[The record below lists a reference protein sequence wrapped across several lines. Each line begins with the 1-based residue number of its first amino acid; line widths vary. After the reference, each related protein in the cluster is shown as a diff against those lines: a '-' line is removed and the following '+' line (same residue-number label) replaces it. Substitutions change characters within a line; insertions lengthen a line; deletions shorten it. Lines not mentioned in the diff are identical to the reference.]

1 MEIRSFTISFAKIK
15 AKKRKDHEKILTQE
29 AERLQKLIDVLPT
42 ADNIN
47 YYTEIRNQL
56 ERISFDRA
64 RGACIRSKVQWHEFG
79 ERSSKYFFNLE
90 KRNYENKFITRLTK
104 DDESCLTDPKEV
116 LEEQRRFYSKLY
128 SSQNPRVNDPRF
140 NLLFTGVMIKKLGN
154 EQKETCEGLLTV
166 EECKEVLKNFSKNK
180 SPGTDG
186 LTAEFYSFFWDLL
199 SDTMVNSFNYGF
211 QKGKLTVS
219 QRQSIIRLIPK
230 KDKDLSRLK
239 NWRPI
244 SLLNLD
250 YKIATKA
257 LALRLKKVLPSIIN
271 DAQTGYMEGRFIGEN
286 IRLISDILHFTA
298 QQNLEGIALF
308 IDFEKAFDSLEWD
321 FLLKTLDTFQFG
333 HDFKTWVKILYT
345 NITSCTINNGYASN
359 WFELHRG
366 VRQGCPLSG
375 LLFVLAVEILSIAIR
390 ASRDIK
396 GIQIADREIKLSQYA
411 DDTTVFCKDIFSL
424 EKLLDL
430 LSTFGDCSGL
440 KLNVAKSEAMWLGK
454 TANEKDMPFDVKWP
468 RRPIYALG
476 TAFSYNRNLCE
487 AENFTSKINKLQK
500 LFNIWSQRDISLYGR
515 ILITK
520 TLGLSKLIYSSA
532 CVQTPARVSDIV
544 NKLVVNFIWNGKK
557 PKIKRDTLIG
567 PKDKGG
573 LELPDYEIVTK
584 SLQCA
589 WVKRMKEGIRKQWME
604 IPPFYLENVGG
615 PFIFDCDYDL
625 HLLNLSNMPT
635 FYIDILKAW
644 TEVQGLC
651 KADFHQNNIRSSILW
666 NNKNITIEGKSVYWK
681 EWHIAGIDR
690 LEDLLDENNSFLGYH
705 QFCRKTG
712 LKPPFTKFF
721 GLISAIPS
729 KWKQT
734 LRSGINLNRQET
746 NKPDQTFL
754 NKGTCKNIRNL
765 LTQNKFCNP
774 LASSRLCR
782 LGIEYDNLNAI
793 YLLPFNV
800 TKETKLSMFQ
810 YKIIHNILPYGNML
824 YMMKILNSLL
834 CNYCNLLET
843 LPHMLVECNTV
854 HDFWVKAI
862 SWWNSQS
869 GNSYAV
875 NVLSILF
882 GYYPAERTTR
892 LFNYYI
898 LLGKR
903 YIFVERLELKTLTMS
918 HFLDFV
924 NNKIIVQRAISQSK
938 GQMNKFYSVW
948 KPFLSLLEKL

>member
-1 MEIRSFTISFAKIK
+1 M
-15 AKKRKDHEKILTQE
+15 
-29 AERLQKLIDVLPT
+29 
-42 ADNIN
+42 
-47 YYTEIRNQL
+47 
-56 ERISFDRA
+56 
-64 RGACIRSKVQWHEFG
+64 
-79 ERSSKYFFNLE
+79 
-90 KRNYENKFITRLTK
+90 
-104 DDESCLTDPKEV
+104 
-116 LEEQRRFYSKLY
+116 
-128 SSQNPRVNDPRF
+128 
-140 NLLFTGVMIKKLGN
+140 
-154 EQKETCEGLLTV
+154 
-166 EECKEVLKNFSKNK
+166 
-180 SPGTDG
+180 
-186 LTAEFYSFFWDLL
+186 
-199 SDTMVNSFNYGF
+199 
-211 QKGKLTVS
+211 
-219 QRQSIIRLIPK
+219 
-230 KDKDLSRLK
+230 
-239 NWRPI
+239 
-244 SLLNLD
+244 
-250 YKIATKA
+250 
-257 LALRLKKVLPSIIN
+257 
-271 DAQTGYMEGRFIGEN
+271 
-286 IRLISDILHFTA
+286 
-298 QQNLEGIALF
+298 
-308 IDFEKAFDSLEWD
+308 
-321 FLLKTLDTFQFG
+321 
-333 HDFKTWVKILYT
+333 
-345 NITSCTINNGYASN
+345 
-359 WFELHRG
+359 
-366 VRQGCPLSG
+366 SG

-396 GIQIADREIKLSQYA
+396 GIQIANREIKLSQYA
-411 DDTTVFCKDIFSL
+411 DDTTVFCRDIFSL
-424 EKLLDL
+424 GKLLDL

-454 TANEKDMPFDVKWP
+454 SANRKDMPFDIKWP
-468 RRPIYALG
+468 KRPIYALG

-487 AENFTSKINKLQK
+487 SENFTSKINKLQK
-500 LFNIWSQRDISLYGR
+500 LFNIWSQRDLSLYGR

-532 CVQTPARVSDIV
+532 CVQTPTQVSEIV

-604 IPPFYLENVGG
+604 IPSFYLENVGG

-625 HLLNLSNMPT
+625 RLLNLSDMPA

-651 KADFHQNNIRSSILW
+651 KADFHQNNFRSSILW

-681 EWHIAGIDR
+681 EWHTAGIVR
-690 LEDLLDENNSFLGYH
+690 LEDLLDENNSFLGYY

-721 GLISAIPS
+721 GLIAAIPS

-734 LRSGINLNRQET
+734 LRFGINLNSQET
-746 NKPDQTFL
+746 NKPDESFL
-754 NKGTCKNIRNL
+754 HQGTCKSFRNL
-765 LTQNKFCNP
+765 LTQNKFRNP

-782 LGIEYDNLNAI
+782 LGVEHDNLKAI

-810 YKIIHNILPYGNML
+810 YKIIHNILPYGNRL
-824 YMMKILNSLL
+824 YMMKILNSPL

-843 LPHMLVECNTV
+843 LSHMLVECNTV

-875 NVLSILF
+875 NALSILY
-882 GYYPAERTTR
+882 GYYPAERKNS

-903 YIFVERLELKTLTMS
+903 YIFVQRLELKTLS
-918 HFLDFV
+918 LSQFLDFV
-924 NNKIIVQRAISQSK
+924 KNKIIVRRAISQSK

-948 KPFLSLLEKL
+948 KPFLSLLENCN

>member
-1 MEIRSFTISFAKIK
+1 
-15 AKKRKDHEKILTQE
+15 
-29 AERLQKLIDVLPT
+29 
-42 ADNIN
+42 
-47 YYTEIRNQL
+47 
-56 ERISFDRA
+56 
-64 RGACIRSKVQWHEFG
+64 
-79 ERSSKYFFNLE
+79 
-90 KRNYENKFITRLTK
+90 
-104 DDESCLTDPKEV
+104 
-116 LEEQRRFYSKLY
+116 
-128 SSQNPRVNDPRF
+128 
-140 NLLFTGVMIKKLGN
+140 
-154 EQKETCEGLLTV
+154 
-166 EECKEVLKNFSKNK
+166 
-180 SPGTDG
+180 
-186 LTAEFYSFFWDLL
+186 
-199 SDTMVNSFNYGF
+199 MVNSFNYGF
-211 QKGKLTVS
+211 QKGKLTVL

-308 IDFEKAFDSLEWD
+308 IDFEMAFDSLEWD

-333 HDFKTWVKILYT
+333 HNVKSWVKILYT

-390 ASRDIK
+390 AISCDIK

-487 AENFTSKINKLQK
+487 TENFTSKINKLQK
-500 LFNIWSQRDISLYGR
+500 LFNIWSQRDLSLYGR

-604 IPPFYLENVGG
+604 IPSFYLENVGG

-625 HLLNLSNMPT
+625 HLLNLSNMPA

-681 EWHIAGIDR
+681 
-690 LEDLLDENNSFLGYH
+690 
-705 QFCRKTG
+705 
-712 LKPPFTKFF
+712 
-721 GLISAIPS
+721 
-729 KWKQT
+729 
-734 LRSGINLNRQET
+734 
-746 NKPDQTFL
+746 
-754 NKGTCKNIRNL
+754 
-765 LTQNKFCNP
+765 
-774 LASSRLCR
+774 
-782 LGIEYDNLNAI
+782 
-793 YLLPFNV
+793 
-800 TKETKLSMFQ
+800 
-810 YKIIHNILPYGNML
+810 
-824 YMMKILNSLL
+824 
-834 CNYCNLLET
+834 
-843 LPHMLVECNTV
+843 
-854 HDFWVKAI
+854 
-862 SWWNSQS
+862 
-869 GNSYAV
+869 
-875 NVLSILF
+875 
-882 GYYPAERTTR
+882 
-892 LFNYYI
+892 
-898 LLGKR
+898 
-903 YIFVERLELKTLTMS
+903 
-918 HFLDFV
+918 
-924 NNKIIVQRAISQSK
+924 
-938 GQMNKFYSVW
+938 
-948 KPFLSLLEKL
+948 

>member
-1 MEIRSFTISFAKIK
+1 
-15 AKKRKDHEKILTQE
+15 
-29 AERLQKLIDVLPT
+29 
-42 ADNIN
+42 
-47 YYTEIRNQL
+47 
-56 ERISFDRA
+56 
-64 RGACIRSKVQWHEFG
+64 
-79 ERSSKYFFNLE
+79 
-90 KRNYENKFITRLTK
+90 
-104 DDESCLTDPKEV
+104 
-116 LEEQRRFYSKLY
+116 
-128 SSQNPRVNDPRF
+128 
-140 NLLFTGVMIKKLGN
+140 
-154 EQKETCEGLLTV
+154 
-166 EECKEVLKNFSKNK
+166 
-180 SPGTDG
+180 
-186 LTAEFYSFFWDLL
+186 
-199 SDTMVNSFNYGF
+199 
-211 QKGKLTVS
+211 
-219 QRQSIIRLIPK
+219 
-230 KDKDLSRLK
+230 
-239 NWRPI
+239 
-244 SLLNLD
+244 
-250 YKIATKA
+250 
-257 LALRLKKVLPSIIN
+257 
-271 DAQTGYMEGRFIGEN
+271 
-286 IRLISDILHFTA
+286 
-298 QQNLEGIALF
+298 
-308 IDFEKAFDSLEWD
+308 
-321 FLLKTLDTFQFG
+321 
-333 HDFKTWVKILYT
+333 
-345 NITSCTINNGYASN
+345 
-359 WFELHRG
+359 
-366 VRQGCPLSG
+366 
-375 LLFVLAVEILSIAIR
+375 
-390 ASRDIK
+390 
-396 GIQIADREIKLSQYA
+396 
-411 DDTTVFCKDIFSL
+411 
-424 EKLLDL
+424 
-430 LSTFGDCSGL
+430 
-440 KLNVAKSEAMWLGK
+440 
-454 TANEKDMPFDVKWP
+454 
-468 RRPIYALG
+468 
-476 TAFSYNRNLCE
+476 
-487 AENFTSKINKLQK
+487 LQK
-500 LFNIWSQRDISLYGR
+500 LFNIWSQRDLSSYGR

-604 IPPFYLENVGG
+604 IASFYLENVGG

-625 HLLNLSNMPT
+625 HLLNLSNMPA
-635 FYIDILKAW
+635 FYIDVLKAW

-681 EWHIAGIDR
+681 EWHTAGIDR

-734 LRSGINLNRQET
+734 LRSGINLNSQET

-754 NKGTCKNIRNL
+754 NKGTCKSIRNL

-782 LGIEYDNLNAI
+782 LGIEYDNLKAI

-810 YKIIHNILPYGNML
+810 YKIIHNILPYGNRL

-875 NVLSILF
+875 TALSILY

-903 YIFVERLELKTLTMS
+903 YIFVQRLELKTLTLS
-918 HFLDFV
+918 QFLDFV
-924 NNKIIVQRAISQSK
+924 KKKIIVQRAISQSK